1 MVTEGGTESETEFVT
16 LNALTFGMVLNEGQE
31 IKACMV
37 RLAHVSKQRD
47 FFFKVQSMKV
57 GLLYGLISTN

>member
-16 LNALTFGMVLNEGQE
+16 LNALTFVMVLNQGQG
-31 IKACMV
+31 INACMV
-37 RLAHVSKQRD
+37 RLAHVSKLRD

-57 GLLYGLISTN
+57 GL